1 MGVVTLVQE
10 QVGKKK
16 KIQFEIENLPG
27 GSTVLLDE
35 WQKKENFKVGG
46 EKRNLER
53 GKGEPTFTL
62 FISFQ
67 RLVTKQEGK
76 THRARVDEAP
86 DVESREFGTRTVHA
100 DFVPGAHWGA
110 GGGPVVVA
118 GAGDKGGRVDASTA
132 DVCSRK
138 ELLLPNRKEWV

>member
-27 GSTVLLDE
+27 DSSVLLHE
-35 WQKKENFKVGG
+35 WQEKKNFKVGG

-62 FISFQ
+62 FLSFQ
-67 RLVTKQEGK
+67 RLVTKQKGK

-86 DVESREFGTRTVHA
+86 DVESREFRTRTVHA
-100 DFVPGAHWGA
+100 DVSPAARWGA
-110 GGGPVVVA
+110 GRGPDVVA
-118 GAGDKGGRVDASTA
+118 VAGDKGARVDAATGDS
-132 DVCSRK
+132 SRK
-138 ELLLPNRKEWV
+138 ELLLQNRKEWV

>member
-1 MGVVTLVQE
+1 VGVVTLVQE

-27 GSTVLLDE
+27 GSIVLLDE

-62 FISFQ
+62 FISFR
-67 RLVTKQEGK
+67 RLVTEQEGK

-86 DVESREFGTRTVHA
+86 DVESREFRTRTVHA
-100 DFVPGAHWGA
+100 DVFPVAHWGA

-118 GAGDKGGRVDASTA
+118 VAGDKGGRVDVST
-132 DVCSRK
+132 DDSSRK
-138 ELLLPNRKEWV
+138 ELLLQNRKEWV